1 MKCIS
6 TLSIFLQKQ
15 FFSTVSSISELHQK
29 VGPSYKCL
37 SWNFPTR
44 TFIPDCMFI
53 PVLRVLHWEILNL
66 AESPR
71 VDLHRIGI
79 LSYQSK
85 PVETFSCLPQK
96 MLRQWHDLVFQGLK
110 PVFRRPVS
118 CAVSDPSVSHH
129 CLVGHAWCAEIE
141 TKK

>member
-1 MKCIS
+1 MKGILIS
-6 TLSIFLQKQ
+6 WKKWRFEIFQM
-15 FFSTVSSISELHQK
+15 TA
-29 VGPSYKCL
+29 PSRA
-37 SWNFPTR
+37 SDPW
-44 TFIPDCMFI
+44 
-53 PVLRVLHWEILNL
+53 
-66 AESPR
+66 
-71 VDLHRIGI
+71 VDLYRIGI

-129 CLVGHAWCAEIE
+129 CLAEHAWCAEME
-141 TKK
+141 TE